1 MANISSFLI
10 ISFWTFLPKN
20 IQVYF
25 FVAVEDIFLTNIVFV
40 YRFLM
45 HGTKL
50 KTKIQEIVKK
60 EYDHTI

>member
-10 ISFWTFLPKN
+10 ISFWSFLPKN

-25 FVAVEDIFLTNIVFV
+25 FVAVEDIFFTNIVFV

-45 HGTKL
+45 HDTKL
-50 KTKIQEIVKK
+50 KKKIQEIVKN
-60 EYDHTI
+60 EYDHAV